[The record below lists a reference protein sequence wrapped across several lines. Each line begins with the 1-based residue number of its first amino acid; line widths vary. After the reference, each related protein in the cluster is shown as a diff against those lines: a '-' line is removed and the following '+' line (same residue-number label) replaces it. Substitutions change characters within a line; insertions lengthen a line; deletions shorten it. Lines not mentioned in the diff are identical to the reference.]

1 MRSGDRRTTSSPALF
16 SLVGEMVRV
25 SVLDLPAS
33 LRPSEVEGAAGCS
46 QGLGGWWSTSLG
58 SLVTIPLSPGWPTS
72 AAATTT
78 TLGGRGGRSRRM
90 VEGILWMTG
99 EGVGVGNS
107 GDPVLG
113 VEGKRSLSSQRPDAE
128 ELGERVEH
136 HLILA
141 NHPHRQR

>member
-1 MRSGDRRTTSSPALF
+1 MRLGDRRTTSSSALF
-16 SLVGEMVRV
+16 SLVGKMVRV
-25 SVLDLPAS
+25 SMLDLPAS

-99 EGVGVGNS
+99 EGVGVGTTS
-107 GDPVLG
+107 FLQIILTGKGDIAEV
-113 VEGKRSLSSQRPDAE
+113 VDQVREGFK
-128 ELGERVEH
+128 
-136 HLILA
+136 
-141 NHPHRQR
+141 